1 MSFAESILQRRAT
14 ARNESFYRRHVKRSL
29 DILLL
34 LILAAPFVLVIAA
47 LALAVRRD
55 GGPAFFGHKR
65 VGQDGRTF
73 RCWKLRTMVPNAE
86 QVLLEHL
93 AAHPDAAS
101 EWAANVKLRND
112 PRITRLGYIL
122 RATSLDELP
131 QLWNVFVGEMTL
143 VGPRPVTPSEMEK
156 YEGYEQCYL
165 SLRPGITGLWQVSGR
180 NATDYRERVQLD
192 SHYYSTCSFSQDV
205 KILFRTFGAVLRRTG
220 Q

>member
-1 MSFAESILQRRAT
+1 MSFAENVLQRRAT
-14 ARNESFYRRHVKRSL
+14 VETQSFYRRYAKRSL

-34 LILAAPFVLVIAA
+34 LILAVPFVLVIAM
-47 LALAVRRD
+47 LAIAVRRD

-86 QVLLEHL
+86 EVLLEHL
-93 AAHPDAAS
+93 AENPDAAS

-112 PRITRLGYIL
+112 PRITRLGYVL

-131 QLWNVFVGEMTL
+131 QLWNVFVGEMTF

-156 YEGYEQCYL
+156 YEGHEQCYL

-192 SHYYSTCSFSQDV
+192 SQYYVICSFGQDAR
-205 KILFRTFGAVLRRTG
+205 ILFRTFGAVLRRTG

>member
-1 MSFAESILQRRAT
+1 MSFAENILQRRAT
-14 ARNESFYRRHVKRSL
+14 VKNHSFYRRYGKRSL

-34 LILAAPFVLVIAA
+34 LILAAPFVLIIAM
-47 LALAVRRD
+47 LAIAVRRD

-65 VGQDGRTF
+65 VGQDGRIF

-86 QVLLEHL
+86 EVLLEHL
-93 AAHPDAAS
+93 ANNPDAAS

-112 PRITRLGYIL
+112 PRITRLGYVL

-131 QLWNVFVGEMTL
+131 QLWNVFVGEMTF
-143 VGPRPVTPSEMEK
+143 VGPRPVTASEMEK
-156 YEGYEQCYL
+156 YEGHEQCYL

-180 NATDYRERVQLD
+180 NSTDYRERVQLD
-192 SHYYSTCSFSQDV
+192 CQYYATCSFGQDGR
-205 KILFRTFGAVLRRTG
+205 ILFRTFGAVLRRTG

>member
-1 MSFAESILQRRAT
+1 MSFAENILQRRA
-14 ARNESFYRRHVKRSL
+14 AVRNHSFYRRYAKRFL

-34 LILAAPFVLVIAA
+34 LVLAAPFVLVIAM
-47 LALAVRRD
+47 LAIAVRRD

-86 QVLLEHL
+86 EVLLEYL
-93 AAHPDAAS
+93 AKNPDAAS
-101 EWAANVKLRND
+101 EWAAHVKLRND
-112 PRITRLGYIL
+112 PRITRLGHVL

-131 QLWNVFVGEMTL
+131 QLWNVFVGEMTF

-156 YEGYEQCYL
+156 YEGHEQCYL

-180 NATDYRERVQLD
+180 NSTDYRERVQLD
-192 SHYYSTCSFSQDV
+192 SQYYATCSLGQDAR
-205 KILFRTFGAVLRRTG
+205 ILFRTFGAVLRRTG